1 MAFKIYED
9 STQLA
14 QFATLLVFT
23 PLGIVVT
30 ALRFVAV
37 RRVTRKA
44 GVEDWLAVIATIF
57 FILTNLSGLMG
68 TSQSSV
74 LQF

>member
-1 MAFKIYED
+1 MAFEIYED

-14 QFATLLVFT
+14 QFVTLIVFT
-23 PLGIVVT
+23 PLGIAVT

-37 RRVTRKA
+37 RRVTRKV

-57 FILTNLSGLMG
+57 FILTNLTGLMG
-68 TSQSSV
+68 KSESSI
-74 LQF
+74 L